1 MLFYL
6 FAKCYILSCQLIF
19 VCIIAAFISFVR
31 REKNAPLRAHALLLY
46 LEEKFRKGTTMIRPD
61 EVCYRYVLQAAARR
75 PQMEHLGTIVDDC
88 FVRMREDIMVIDA
101 HCYSAAIKTWKNAA
115 VHVKNASSSARES
128 SVIRAVDLLKEME
141 LANYRSTRSDVQV
154 STKNVND
161 VLEALTSSNSHM
173 RIEEA
178 DNLLR
183 KMENAMQDGNTNLM
197 PNMASYVHTLQ
208 VLKSI
213 HSAEKVARAKVILW
227 RFVDNFDAIASQYK
241 KRGVLVEVF
250 NEFIRVCGSRRTR
263 SVEEGLQ
270 TMNEAL
276 SSIQTMR
283 GLEGIA
289 PNSSMYATLLE
300 ACASLLPVG
309 KDRQLFAEKV
319 FRLCCEDGMVDENVL
334 RQMRAVASLQL
345 FSSLIVSASVL
356 VEGTKV
362 VPESWTSNTMGGK
375 VISVDG
381 RKTKPLSIDGR
392 VKITAAMYEF
402 RMRRLRD
409 KRNRNLLRGGRW
421 RPPKYANRREP
432 FQLYDGNVD
441 VA

>member
-1 MLFYL
+1 
-6 FAKCYILSCQLIF
+6 
-19 VCIIAAFISFVR
+19 
-31 REKNAPLRAHALLLY
+31 
-46 LEEKFRKGTTMIRPD
+46 
-61 EVCYRYVLQAAARR
+61 
-75 PQMEHLGTIVDDC
+75 
-88 FVRMREDIMVIDA
+88 
-101 HCYSAAIKTWKNAA
+101 
-115 VHVKNASSSARES
+115 
-128 SVIRAVDLLKEME
+128 
-141 LANYRSTRSDVQV
+141 
-154 STKNVND
+154 
-161 VLEALTSSNSHM
+161 
-173 RIEEA
+173 
-178 DNLLR
+178 
-183 KMENAMQDGNTNLM
+183 
-197 PNMASYVHTLQ
+197 
-208 VLKSI
+208 
-213 HSAEKVARAKVILW
+213 
-227 RFVDNFDAIASQYK
+227 
-241 KRGVLVEVF
+241 
-250 NEFIRVCGSRRTR
+250 
-263 SVEEGLQ
+263 
-270 TMNEAL
+270 
-276 SSIQTMR
+276 
-283 GLEGIA
+283 
-289 PNSSMYATLLE
+289 
-300 ACASLLPVG
+300 VG

>member
-1 MLFYL
+1 
-6 FAKCYILSCQLIF
+6 
-19 VCIIAAFISFVR
+19 
-31 REKNAPLRAHALLLY
+31 
-46 LEEKFRKGTTMIRPD
+46 MIRPD
-61 EVCYRYVLQAAARR
+61 EVCYRYVLQAAARK
-75 PQMEHLGTIVDDC
+75 PQMEHLGTIADDC
-88 FVRMREDIMVIDA
+88 FARMREDIMVIDA
-101 HCYSAAIKTWKNAA
+101 HCYSAAIKIWKNAA
-115 VHVKNASSSARES
+115 VHVKNASPSARES

-141 LANYRSTRSDVQV
+141 LANSRSTQTDVQV
-154 STKNVND
+154 TTKNVND
-161 VLEALTSSNSHM
+161 VLEALTVSKSHM

-183 KMENAMQDGNTNLM
+183 KMENAIQEGNMNLM
-197 PNMASYVHTLQ
+197 PNMASYIHTLQ

-213 HSAEKVARAKVILW
+213 PSAEKVARAKVILW
-227 RFVDNFDAIASQYK
+227 RFVDNFDAIASQYQ

-250 NEFIRVCGSRRTR
+250 NQFIRVCGSRPTR

-276 SSIQTMR
+276 TSIKTMR

-334 RQMRAVASLQL
+334 QQMRAVASPEL
-345 FSSLIVSASVL
+345 FSSLVVASSVL

-362 VPESWTSNTMGGK
+362 VPESWTSKTLGGR

-432 FQLYDGNVD
+432 FQLYDGNAD